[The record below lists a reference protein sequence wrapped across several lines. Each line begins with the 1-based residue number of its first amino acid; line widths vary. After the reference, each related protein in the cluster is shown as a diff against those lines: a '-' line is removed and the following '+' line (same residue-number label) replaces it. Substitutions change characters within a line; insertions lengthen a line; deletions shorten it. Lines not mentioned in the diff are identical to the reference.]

1 MSGKFK
7 ERIIQ
12 FDDCLKSEVINTEVL
27 RQLCYQGV
35 PEGGGR
41 RALAW
46 RILLSYLPAKQKLWT
61 DICEEK
67 RKLYG
72 QLVSEMIVKGPED
85 DSLEGG
91 DDHPLNLNPTSN
103 WQSFFRDNEVLLQI
117 DKDVRRLCPDLTFF
131 QQATAHP
138 NPVIQTKLSCEKL
151 FTRVNQAQLVSQ
163 DVSRKGV
170 GPSTLS
176 SSRKKAVDDY
186 SPIMEA
192 GQEAHWEVVERM
204 LFLYAKLNPGQGYV
218 QGMNEI
224 IGPIYYVLASDSN
237 IEWQQHAE
245 ADCFFCFTNLMS
257 DIRDFFI
264 KTLDDS
270 STGIQSLMIRLNIRI
285 HDVDLSVGKQ
295 LDDQGIKMQYFAFRW
310 LSLMLSQEF
319 SLPDVLTLW
328 DALLT
333 DQSRTDMLIN
343 VCTAMLALVRD
354 SLLQNDFA
362 SNMKMLQNYPETD
375 IRRILNKAKDLQP

>member
-1 MSGKFK
+1 MSGKYK
-7 ERIIQ
+7 ERINQ
-12 FDDCLKSEVINTEVL
+12 FDECLKKDVINLNTL
-27 RQLCYQGV
+27 KQLCFKGV

-46 RILLSYLPAKQKLWT
+46 RILLGYLPSQRNSWV
-61 DICEEK
+61 DVCREK
-67 RKLYG
+67 RTLYS
-72 QLVSEMIVKGPED
+72 QLVSEMIVTSPEEKSPD
-85 DSLEGG
+85 IE
-91 DDHPLNLNPTSN
+91 DHPLNLNPTSQ
-103 WQSFFRDNEVLLQI
+103 WQSYFRDNEVLLQI

-131 QQATAHP
+131 QQATPHP
-138 NPVIQTKLSCEKL
+138 NPIIGDKCQEKL
-151 FTRVNQAQLVSQ
+151 YTRVTQAQLETQ
-163 DVSRKGV
+163 EVSRKGV

-176 SSRKKAVDDY
+176 NRKKKAVEDY
-186 SPIMEA
+186 NPIMEA
-192 GQEAHWEVVERM
+192 GQEAHWEVVQRI
-204 LFLYAKLNPGQGYV
+204 LFMYAKLNPGQGYV

-237 IEWQQHAE
+237 LEWREHAE

-270 STGIQSLMIRLNIRI
+270 STGIQAMMTRLNTRLESI
-285 HDVDLSVGKQ
+285 DMAVANQ
-295 LDDQGIKMQYFAFRW
+295 LHQQGIKMQYFAFRW

-333 DQSRTDMLIN
+333 DDSRTSLLIN
-343 VCTAMLALVRD
+343 VCTSMLYLIRD

-362 SNMKMLQNYPETD
+362 SNMKMLQNYPEID
-375 IRRILNKAKDLQP
+375 MRHILNKAEELQR